1 MNPLFHVKDGFRLS
15 RYVIEQNEDLCSHRG
30 REAKMGVGGCWDGG
44 QQVVTIKKWLGKS
57 FLGRWHLS
65 KNMKKVKEFSKVTWG
80 KSFPCHENSHCSTL
94 RQRCIQGAAR
104 NHTDW
109 NRVDK
114 GQSSR
119 KRSLR
124 SKGRDL
130 QVTVNSRA
138 LTLSSWGDV
147 QSFEQHSDTIW
158 LCFRMKGARV
168 VVGETAREPWYNLID
183 KYVRSDWVVAGG
195 EVYQTLDVFSRFL

>member
-1 MNPLFHVKDGFRLS
+1 MNPFFHVKDGFRLC
-15 RYVIEQNEDLCSHRG
+15 RYVIEQNEDLCSQRERG
-30 REAKMGVGGCWDGG
+30 KDGG
-44 QQVVTIKKWLGKS
+44 GWVLGWWAAGCDNKKKWLGKS

-65 KNMKKVKEFSKVTWG
+65 KNMKKVREFSKVTWG

-94 RQRCIQGAAR
+94 RQRCIQGSAR
-104 NHTDW
+104 NHADW
-109 NRVDK
+109 NKVGK

-138 LTLSSWGDV
+138 LTLSSWGDL

-168 VVGETAREPWYNLID
+168 VVGETVREPWYNLVD
-183 KYVRSDWVVAGG
+183 KYGSSDWVVAGG
-195 EVYQTLDVFSRFL
+195 EVYPTLDMFSRFL